1 MKTILLSIA
10 FSLLIFGNAFSQD
23 TLVTRDSK
31 RIVCKIKEVLD
42 NEVKY
47 QTDNSTVV
55 FGISKSDVSKIVLS
69 TGMVMSF
76 DNTANASNTV
86 STSGQKKNAIKFR
99 VFSPL
104 YGYSD
109 ITYERSLRP
118 GNSME
123 CSLGFIGLGS
133 QYDNEVKGGSVRLG
147 YKMIKSPEYYAQGQ
161 RYAHILKGAYFRPEI
176 AASYYERKAPDKEAV
191 NVFAT
196 ALMITVGNQW
206 ILNDMV
212 VIDCYFGLGYG
223 YSDEGEFEMQYGY
236 STGDVKVPLAFTSG
250 LRLGLLFD

>member
-10 FSLLIFGNAFSQD
+10 FGLLLFGSAFSQD
-23 TLVTRDSK
+23 TLVTKDSQ
-31 RIVCKIKEVLD
+31 RIVCKIKEILD
-42 NEVKY
+42 DEIKY

-55 FGISKSDVSKIVLS
+55 FGIRKSDVSKVVMS
-69 TGMVMSF
+69 TGMTMTFENESSS
-76 DNTANASNTV
+76 AS
-86 STSGQKKNAIKFR
+86 SLSGQKRNAIKFR

-123 CSLGFIGLGS
+123 CSMGFIGLGS
-133 QYDNEVKGGSVRLG
+133 QYDTEVKGGSLRVG
-147 YKMIKSPEYYAQGQ
+147 YKMIKSPDYYIQGM

-176 AASYYERKAPDKEAV
+176 AASYYERTEKDEEPV

-206 ILNDMV
+206 VLNDMV
-212 VIDCYFGLGYG
+212 VVDCYFGLGYG
-223 YSDEGEFEMQYGY
+223 YSDEGTFNMQYGY

>member
-10 FSLLIFGNAFSQD
+10 FSLLLFGSAFSQD
-23 TLVTRDSK
+23 TLITRDSK
-31 RIVCKIKEVLD
+31 RIVCKIKEILD
-42 NEVKY
+42 DEIKY
-47 QTDNSTVV
+47 QTDNSTVI
-55 FGISKSDVSKIVLS
+55 FGINKNDVSKVILS
-69 TGMVMSF
+69 TG
-76 DNTANASNTV
+76 V
-86 STSGQKKNAIKFR
+86 SMTIESEGTNPNNLDDQKKNAIKFR

-118 GNSME
+118 GNSIE
-123 CSLGFIGLGS
+123 CSFGFIGLGS
-133 QYDNEVKGGSVRLG
+133 QYDTEVKGGSLRLG
-147 YKMIKSPEYYAQGQ
+147 YKMIKSPDYYIQGM

-176 AASYYERKAPDKEAV
+176 AASYYERKSPDKEAV

-206 ILNDMV
+206 VLDDMV

-223 YSDEGEFEMQYGY
+223 YSDEGEFNMQYGY
-236 STGDVKVPLAFTSG
+236 STGDAKVPLSVTSG